1 MLSILRKLS
10 ILMDKNQKKKVGILF
25 FITLIGAFLEV
36 LGVSLMLPLVSA
48 IMNPDIIYTNSTI
61 KHICEV
67 LDLHSHRT
75 FVIVC
80 IVCLIAVFIF
90 KDVFLIGQYY
100 IQSRFIYN
108 NQFATQQKLFKIFMR
123 KSYEY
128 YLNAESGEILRIIQN
143 DVVTSYS
150 FTCINNYHFYYKPY
164 DDYICCS
171 YVRLNYAC
179 YY

>member
-75 FVIVC
+75 
-80 IVCLIAVFIF
+80 IF
-90 KDVFLIGQYY
+90 DMSILHSIQIY
-100 IQSRFIYN
+100 I
-108 NQFATQQKLFKIFMR
+108 
-123 KSYEY
+123 
-128 YLNAESGEILRIIQN
+128 
-143 DVVTSYS
+143 
-150 FTCINNYHFYYKPY
+150 
-164 DDYICCS
+164 
-171 YVRLNYAC
+171 
-179 YY
+179 